1 MNNYEKHAL
10 REFKAAG
17 WVDENG
23 KFNDEMQEMICMH
36 VMKLLEVFADEG
48 HSGMSAPYAIDLF
61 SRIAK
66 FEPLTPLTGEDWEWN
81 DVSEMCQ
88 EPTWQNKRASNVF
101 KNKHGAY
108 NVDGIIFWEWYTDPK
123 TGEKFKSH
131 FTNRESRV
139 PIKFPYIPTKEYRE
153 YKETK
158 G

>member
-17 WVDENG
+17 WIDENE

-48 HSGMSAPYAIDLF
+48 HSGTSAPYAIDLF
-61 SRIAK
+61 SKLAK

-101 KNKHGAY
+101 KNENEAY
-108 NVDGIIFWEWYTDPK
+108 DVTGIVWYTSTLDSNGK
-123 TGEKFKSH
+123 EQKSY
-131 FTNRESRV
+131 FTNLESRTPV
-139 PIKFPYIPTKEYRE
+139 TFPYTPTIV
-153 YKETK
+153 YKKQEE
-158 G
+158 